1 MSTLPN
7 PNAPASAPH
16 PMDPPLETY
25 RVEPSGTPRWIF
37 LVLGVLVA
45 GMAYLIYAESAS
57 RKSLDA
63 AVASAN
69 QRSDLLAHK
78 LEQTDSHIADLKGQ
92 LDVTSQKLGLTE
104 AELARARDIAT
115 GVKKQQAA
123 SEKEL
128 AATNAKIGEVAQ
140 QNDAKISQVSAD
152 LSGTKT
158 DVAATKKD
166 LAETKSKL
174 DRTIGDAGVMSG
186 LIARNKEE
194 VDELKR
200 RGERNIFDFDIS
212 KSKQPQHVGPIL
224 INLKKTD
231 AKKSKYT
238 MDVIADDKTIE
249 KKDKNA
255 LEPVQF
261 YTRSTHQLFE
271 VVVFDVGKDKITGYL
286 STPKQ

>member
-1 MSTLPN
+1 MSTPSN
-7 PNAPASAPH
+7 PIEPG
-16 PMDPPLETY
+16 ETY

-37 LVLGVLVA
+37 LVLAVLVA
-45 GMAYLIYAESAS
+45 GMGYLIYAENAS
-57 RKSLDA
+57 RKTLEA
-63 AVASAN
+63 AVTSAN
-69 QRSDLLAHK
+69 QRAELLAHK
-78 LEQTDSHIADLKGQ
+78 IEQTDSHVADLKGQ

-115 GVKKQQAA
+115 GVKKQQAI
-123 SEKEL
+123 SDKENAAKL
-128 AATNAKIGEVAQ
+128 AEVQ
-140 QNDAKISQVSAD
+140 QQSDAKLSAVSAD

-166 LAETKSKL
+166 LADTKSKL
-174 DRTIGDAGVMSG
+174 DRTVGDQGVMSG

-224 INLKKTD
+224 IQLKKVD
-231 AKKSKYT
+231 QKKSKYT

-271 VVVFDVGKDKITGYL
+271 IVVFDVNKDKITGYL

>member
-1 MSTLPN
+1 MSTLPPAN
-7 PNAPASAPH
+7 PTPAPPPH
-16 PMDPPLETY
+16 PMDPGDAY
-25 RVEPSGTPRWIF
+25 RAEPAGTPRWII
-37 LVLGVLVA
+37 LVLVVLVA
-45 GMAYLIYAESAS
+45 GVGYLIYAENAT
-57 RKSLDA
+57 RKSLEA
-63 AVASAN
+63 GVSSAN
-69 QRSDLLAHK
+69 QRADLLAHRI
-78 LEQTDSHIADLKGQ
+78 EQSDARIADLKGQ

-123 SEKEL
+123 NEKEF
-128 AATNAKIGEVAQ
+128 AAKMNEAQ
-140 QNDAKISQVSAD
+140 AANDAKLSAVSAD
-152 LSGTKT
+152 LSGTKS

-166 LAETKSKL
+166 LADTKSKL
-174 DRTIGDAGVMSG
+174 DRTIGDQGVMSG

-194 VDELKR
+194 VEELKR

-224 INLKKTD
+224 VQLKKTD
-231 AKKSKYT
+231 ATKSKYT
-238 MDVIADDKTIE
+238 MDVIADDKSIE

-261 YTRSTHQLFE
+261 YTRSTHQLYE
-271 VVVFDVGKDKITGYL
+271 IVVFDVGKDKITGYL